1 MGFPFSLP
9 VSLYP
14 MVSQV
19 LMDEALFERVVD
31 RLAHQLLEHHDF
43 NHSDLIG
50 LQPRGYWLPKY
61 CNAVCTNSFQKSTST
76 AEGWM

>member
-9 VSLYP
+9 VSLQP

-43 NHSDLIG
+43 QSL
-50 LQPRGYWLPKY
+50 
-61 CNAVCTNSFQKSTST
+61 
-76 AEGWM
+76 

>member
-1 MGFPFSLP
+1 
-9 VSLYP
+9 

-50 LQPRGYWLPKY
+50 LQPRGHLASGGHCDK
-61 CNAVCTNSFQKSTST
+61 A
-76 AEGWM
+76 A